1 MSDKQTI
8 PKTVANM
15 KSFKNHGYRALETY
29 QNPELNH
36 MIHVANKQY
45 HAFLETKTPPTLT
58 DHEFDIVKEYV
69 EKTYP
74 DAPALH
80 EIGAEIAH
88 AKQKVTLPV
97 HMPSMDKIKPDTNAL
112 DTWMQKY
119 KGPYVLSCKLD
130 GVSGLYYT
138 MDTTE
143 PKLFTRGDGTVGQ
156 DVSKLL
162 KHIQIPNIP
171 NVIIRG
177 EFILSKANYK
187 GIKGIGVRH
196 P

>member
-80 EIGAEIAH
+80 EIG
-88 AKQKVTLPV
+88 
-97 HMPSMDKIKPDTNAL
+97 
-112 DTWMQKY
+112 
-119 KGPYVLSCKLD
+119 
-130 GVSGLYYT
+130 LY
-138 MDTTE
+138 
-143 PKLFTRGDGTVGQ
+143 
-156 DVSKLL
+156 
-162 KHIQIPNIP
+162 
-171 NVIIRG
+171 IIL
-177 EFILSKANYK
+177 I
-187 GIKGIGVRH
+187 
-196 P
+196 